1 MGVYRRRRKRL
12 TKRPRDKA
20 KPEARV
26 SEDRVNQGNVRAPIS
41 AHPAFPLL
49 VGLWFAALLGL
60 GTVVMPSA
68 VLEQFASATGLSG
81 VFPQAQAPITASA
94 RAAFALLA
102 TIIGAVGGLALA
114 RRVAASQEHAVRAP
128 RRRAPRTGNH
138 AETRAVRPLSVHDD
152 LGEGIATPADDQPM
166 PIPGR
171 RRALAVLEEERPS
184 DFLLA
189 APLPG
194 HEDTAPPELPIDE
207 EPMTE
212 RPSEFDAPL
221 PVEAEEELDLS
232 RLVADS
238 PIYDSPAPEPV
249 EHAPADQP
257 PADAQVFAAPAE
269 PVAEEIAPPAY
280 VPELDTRKPRDIVA
294 PPASEVADEPAAVV
308 AQEITAPLAAA
319 PVTEAPLDATL
330 EDLGMVQLAERLGRS
345 LQQRLATAA
354 LSPEAEIEPTAEP
367 LTFSAPSFEQEPED
381 AAVAVP
387 PPVVPDA
394 LRAFMD
400 ETPEAAAPDE
410 TIEEET
416 GELQVPVPVVPPALR
431 PFAFEPFDSD
441 DDDDDDTLDAGS
453 FTLPLANLVPRPFDA
468 PKVVAS
474 MDIAP
479 IQTEAS
485 AESEEDEDDALAESD
500 ESYSSLLEMNN
511 PFRAREEFVRVDEP
525 EAEDEDVEPA
535 VVFPGQEA
543 PVGEAAA
550 PANAG
555 RPFDAPT
562 QSGNQPAPSTAPAR
576 PRAVADP
583 AETDRALRSALANLQ
598 RMSGAA

>member
-1 MGVYRRRRKRL
+1 V
-12 TKRPRDKA
+12 A
-20 KPEARV
+20 A
-26 SEDRVNQGNVRAPIS
+26 DRVNQDMARNRPPIS

-60 GTVVMPSA
+60 GTVVMPAA
-68 VLEQFASATGLSG
+68 VLEQIASATGLSS
-81 VFPQAQAPITASA
+81 VFLQAEAPITASA

-114 RRVAASQEHAVRAP
+114 RRVAESQQHASSSP
-128 RRRAPRTGNH
+128 RRRTPRAGHYAPDRT
-138 AETRAVRPLSVHDD
+138 VRPLSVHDD
-152 LGEGIATPADDQPM
+152 LGEGIAAPAHDQPM

-194 HEDTAPPELPIDE
+194 HEDTAAPDLPIDE

-232 RLVADS
+232 QLVADS
-238 PIYDSPAPEPV
+238 PIYDP
-249 EHAPADQP
+249 PADQP
-257 PADAQVFAAPAE
+257 PPDAQVFAAPAE
-269 PVAEEIAPPAY
+269 PVEAVVEDIAVAEELAVPAY
-280 VPELDTRKPRDIVA
+280 VPELDTRKPRDLPVPA
-294 PPASEVADEPAAVV
+294 ASEVVSESANEV
-308 AQEITAPLAAA
+308 AA
-319 PVTEAPLDATL
+319 PIAATPITTEPLDGSL

-345 LQQRLATAA
+345 LNQRLAAAA
-354 LSPEAEIEPTAEP
+354 LSPESEIEPTSAP
-367 LTFSAPSFEQEPED
+367 LTFSAPSLEQEPEPQE

-400 ETPEAAAPDE
+400 EAAGEAAPAEIAED
-410 TIEEET
+410 ET
-416 GELQVPVPVVPPALR
+416 GELQVPVPVVPLALR
-431 PFAFEPFDSD
+431 PFAFEPFESD
-441 DDDDDDTLDAGS
+441 DDDDDALDAGS
-453 FTLPLANLVPRPFDA
+453 FSLPLAEMMPRPFDA
-468 PKVVAS
+468 PAVVAS
-474 MDIAP
+474 TDVEP
-479 IQTEAS
+479 IQAQAPVET
-485 AESEEDEDDALAESD
+485 EEDEDDALAEAD

-525 EAEDEDVEPA
+525 EVEDEEIEPA

-543 PVGEAAA
+543 SVGEAAA
-550 PANAG
+550 PVSAA
-555 RPFDAPT
+555 RPFDAPR
-562 QSGNQPAPSTAPAR
+562 QAGNQPAPSTAPAR
-576 PRAVADP
+576 PRAVTDP